1 MDAIDLKFFEAVARV
16 GAISRA
22 AVELNTVQSN
32 VTARIKALEDELG
45 APLFQ
50 RHSRGVILTPAGQRL
65 LPYAERI
72 AALLSEAK
80 RVVEDDGTPTGTLA
94 IGSLETTAALRLSP
108 VLSAFAQAYPDVDL
122 SLKTGTSAE
131 LVDAVLAHHLEGA
144 FVCGPVAHPD
154 LLEEVVFREELAIVT
169 QPHVRSLD
177 EVFGARALKCVVL
190 RLGCSY
196 RQRLE
201 TVLVRRGVVG
211 LRWLEFGTID
221 GIVACVSAGI
231 GISLLPRALLEAAER
246 DGRVTLHALPP
257 VEAMVETNFVRRRD
271 GVTSSAL
278 RALLARTGG
287 EWKPAKAAE

>member
-1 MDAIDLKFFEAVARV
+1 MDAIDLKFFEAVARI

-22 AVELNTVQSN
+22 ALELNTVQSN

-45 APLFQ
+45 TPLFQ

-80 RVVEDDGTPTGTLA
+80 RAVGDNGTPSGSLV

-108 VLSAFAQAYPDVDL
+108 VLSAFAQAYPNVDL

-131 LVDAVLAHHLEGA
+131 LVDAVLAHRIEGA

-154 LLEEVVFREELAIVT
+154 LLEEVVFREELALIT
-169 QPHVRSLD
+169 QPSIGSLG
-177 EVFGARALKCVVL
+177 EVFAARELKCVVL

-201 TVLVRRGVVG
+201 TILAARGIVG
-211 LRWLEFGTID
+211 MRWLEFGTID
-221 GIVACVSAGI
+221 GIVACVAAGI
-231 GISLLPRALLEAAER
+231 GVSLLPRALLESARR
-246 DGRVTLHALPP
+246 DGRVALHILPAE
-257 VEAMVETNFVRRRD
+257 EAMADTCFVRRRD
-271 GVTSSAL
+271 GAASSAL
-278 RALLARTGG
+278 RALLARAHGRRDA
-287 EWKPAKAAE
+287 AKAAE